1 MPMVGKVS
9 SKAQP
14 ATEGLDF
21 LYNGNCNGN
30 CIFYY
35 S

>member
-21 LYNGNCNGN
+21 LYNGNC
-30 CIFYY
+30 IFYY